1 MNADGWVT
9 RILNSLGRLE
19 VVWMMAAE
27 MESQL
32 VETRAIAVREIDDRM
47 RNACRHVD

>member
-1 MNADGWVT
+1 
-9 RILNSLGRLE
+9 
-19 VVWMMAAE
+19 MMAAE

-32 VETRAIAVREIDDRM
+32 VETRAIAVRESEDRI